1 MQQWSV
7 SPSLAPGS
15 TTPYIHPP
23 MLVTTP
29 VKVEMDDT
37 QTMGYPA
44 HQTQLY
50 YSVPYN
56 QPVDPATYN
65 GQFWQPS
72 EQDLQQRG

>member
-1 MQQWSV
+1 
-7 SPSLAPGS
+7 
-15 TTPYIHPP
+15 
-23 MLVTTP
+23 
-29 VKVEMDDT
+29 MDDT
-37 QTMGYPA
+37 QTMGYPV